1 MASRFILTSLLHGT
15 NNPATGIFMIAL
27 TTTTARQPNSDLY
40 FHVKVVISIIV
51 GLCITTLLKG
61 FAEFVQHPRRDKV
74 SILHLGWAASLL
86 LGVIHFWWWEFRLSM
101 IEQWTFAIYF
111 FVILYAIL
119 FYFLSTLL
127 FPSDLAD
134 YSGYED
140 YFLSRRRWYFGFLA
154 ATFVADVIDTSL
166 KGSAYLHSFGL
177 EYPIR
182 ITAGIVVCVI
192 AMIAKKRRTQLTLLT
207 FYVLYQISFIVRVY
221 ATE

>member
-1 MASRFILTSLLHGT
+1 
-15 NNPATGIFMIAL
+15 MIAL
-27 TTTTARQPNSDLY
+27 ITAATPQPNPELY
-40 FHVKVVISIIV
+40 SHVKVVISIIV

-61 FAEFVQHPRRDKV
+61 FAQFVQHPRRNKV

-86 LGVIHFWWWEFRLSM
+86 LGMIHFWWWEFRLSM
-101 IEQWTFAIYF
+101 IQQWTFAIYF

-140 YFLSRRRWYFGFLA
+140 YFLSRRKWFFGFLA

-166 KGSAYLHSFGL
+166 KGAAYLHSFGL

-182 ITAGIVVCVI
+182 ITASLILCVI
-192 AMIAKKRRTQLTLLT
+192 AMITKNRRTQLTLLT
-207 FYVLYQISFIVRVY
+207 LYVLYQISFIVRLY